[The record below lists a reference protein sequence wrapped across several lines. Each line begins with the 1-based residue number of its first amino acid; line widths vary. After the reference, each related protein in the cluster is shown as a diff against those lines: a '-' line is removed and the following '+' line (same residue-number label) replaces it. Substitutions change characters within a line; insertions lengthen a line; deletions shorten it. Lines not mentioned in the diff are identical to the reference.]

1 MSAESAEEKWI
12 MITIA
17 GECAAQWSAQ
27 SLVDLIWSGA
37 EWNPVCFG
45 IKGVA
50 IEYDDGQHQSVYV
63 CVEWQR
69 RNLTLSIRRF
79 RDSASRISFF
89 YTQPPPSVLRQ
100 TGIWEA
106 HVAGDVCYLSLVRK
120 LELKQYDNES
130 NDSFRSREQAF
141 GALLQAHLDRTL
153 EVVVRPAECGLPA
166 IRTMRPARARLSS

>member
-1 MSAESAEEKWI
+1 

-17 GECAAQWSAQ
+17 GECAARWSAR

-37 EWNPVCFG
+37 EWNPVCCG

-63 CVEWQR
+63 CVDWQR
-69 RNLTLSIRRF
+69 RDLTLSIRRF

-106 HVAGDVCYLSLVRK
+106 HGAGDVCCLSLVRK
-120 LELKQYDNES
+120 LELKRYDNES
-130 NDSFRSREQAF
+130 NDSFRSREQVF
-141 GALLQAHLDRTL
+141 GALLQAHLDRIL
-153 EVVVRPAECGLPA
+153 ETVVRPTEYGQPA
-166 IRTMRPARARLSS
+166 TRIMRQVDRGPRKA